1 MADNY
6 IKISKVPCILAADA
20 LSVSGKNDAGI
31 LSTDGTLY
39 NLGEIM
45 KYHIDECVC
54 PDNMIYISLVPT
66 LSELSFSGILHD
78 SISTARVFVE
88 GPATNLYTQLP
99 ITRDGETPNII
110 AIDLHEPGGVSYKAA
125 KNVIISSIKDTVFDS
140 TEAAKINSFKKL
152 TFSGN
157 NIDYLELCDSTLQ
170 SLEVHNCKQLTKCVL
185 GEFNGISNISIKENL
200 CYGGIR
206 IGTLSDNPIINITD
220 NNQLTHI
227 EFRGNGITELTDTNC
242 VIKGRS
248 IKSVCFINC
257 KVSEALLNQLENKNI
272 EVIKIKKAV

>member
-6 IKISKVPCILAADA
+6 IKISKVPCILTADA
-20 LSVSGKNDAGI
+20 LSVSGKNNAGI

-39 NLGEIM
+39 HFGEIM
-45 KYHIDECVC
+45 KYRIDECVC

-88 GPATNLYTQLP
+88 GPATNLYEQLP
-99 ITRDGETPNII
+99 IARNGETPVVI
-110 AIDLHEPGGVSYKAA
+110 AIDLSESSGISHKAS

-140 TEAAKINSFKKL
+140 TEAAKVNNFKKL

-185 GEFNGISNISIKENL
+185 GKFNNISNVSFKGNL

-206 IGTLSDNPIINITD
+206 IGMLSDNPMINIID

-227 EFRGNGITELTDTNC
+227 EFHGNGITELTDTNC

-257 KVSEALLNQLENKNI
+257 EVSETLVNQLENKNI